1 MYNIDFNKYT
11 VDELK
16 AFEKELFNAIK
27 AKEKKEKSKSL
38 INIIQALKE
47 FDKKFPGTIIAE
59 FGDEYFCTDEI
70 INEFERYNEDILEG

>member
-27 AKEKKEKSKSL
+27 TKEKREKSEL
-38 INIIQALKE
+38 IINIIQALK
-47 FDKKFPGTIIAE
+47 KFNKRFPDAIVVE
-59 FGDEYFCTDEI
+59 FGDEYYYANEI
-70 INEFERYNEDILEG
+70 IDELERYHEDILEE